1 VQATATT
8 GSESDKPG
16 NSNPE
21 ATSEPTPVEVSEGAS
36 LPGIDMSK
44 ADPCALLTR
53 EEAEAIIGPLDW
65 MPKPHSLNDPTYKV
79 SCNFDPP
86 LIGDTPDKS
95 LTVDLFAR
103 DTWIEDY
110 DDLQRGDAA
119 LISPQEVGLGDIP
132 PVGFDDS
139 YAWTQ
144 PELCD
149 AKLPCVIAKNGQQ
162 WLTLTILLSD
172 RSAIHLELNPRNVD
186 YAKQLAGNLLE
197 RLPMK

>member
-1 VQATATT
+1 
-8 GSESDKPG
+8 
-16 NSNPE
+16 
-21 ATSEPTPVEVSEGAS
+21 
-36 LPGIDMSK
+36 
-44 ADPCALLTR
+44 
-53 EEAEAIIGPLDW
+53 
-65 MPKPHSLNDPTYKV
+65 
-79 SCNFDPP
+79 
-86 LIGDTPDKS
+86 
-95 LTVDLFAR
+95 
-103 DTWIEDY
+103 
-110 DDLQRGDAA
+110 
-119 LISPQEVGLGDIP
+119 LGDLP
-132 PVGFDDS
+132 PVGFVDS